1 MYSSLAGKNTVLTNE
16 QEEAQTGEDGG
27 GVSGEVRGAE
37 GYSEATPT
45 PAGKREK
52 PSDCSDQ
59 LSRPPAQPLLQQG
72 PAPGA
77 LSSGAETPGQETP

>member
-1 MYSSLAGKNTVLTNE
+1 MLARGVEKPHGP
-16 QEEAQTGEDGG
+16 EEEREVKGGEWWE
-27 GVSGEVRGAE
+27 GEGRSAG
-37 GYSEATPT
+37 SEATPT

-52 PSDCSDQ
+52 PSNCFG
-59 LSRPPAQPLLQQG
+59 PAQQTPSPAPPQQV